1 MQALESGDKAS
12 RVQLLLGLAEGSLLY
27 PSVFFFDSRHSW
39 VYFVYAEP
47 YFDVTALELG

>member
-27 PSVFFFDSRHSW
+27 PSVFFLTLI
-39 VYFVYAEP
+39 
-47 YFDVTALELG
+47 TAGFILYMLNLILMSLLLS